1 MKPTAI
7 GPGRRGWTALALSA
21 VSVAALAGAVPAAA
35 ATAGDDAPGASGP
48 RGICQIRNGVTHT
61 DYAGKTFTT
70 DLYCENVVADVYAKS
85 ENYATVV
92 GKLVTTLSWF
102 VCWETGELHAGK
114 NRVWYYTQG
123 DRILNWPM
131 RKGWGYVPAYRLTTT
146 VDPFP
151 GLPPCVPSMKAAPAA
166 KGGHR

>member
-1 MKPTAI
+1 MTQ
-7 GPGRRGWTALALSA
+7 S
-21 VSVAALAGAVPAAA
+21 PAAA
-35 ATAGDDAPGASGP
+35 GAPGTAGREAGTAASSHGAPASAAH
-48 RGICQIRNGVTHT
+48 RAAGICQLRKNVSHT
-61 DYAGKTFTT
+61 DFTGKTFTS
-70 DLYCENVVADVYAKS
+70 DLYCENVVADVYAKA

-114 NRVWYYTQG
+114 NRIWYYTQG
-123 DRILNWPM
+123 DRILNWPQ

-151 GLPPCVPSMKAAPAA
+151 GLPACVPGVTSPGLNQAA
-166 KGGHR
+166 GGGR